1 MTIVFI
7 QDNILSTTVKRRVVY
22 YKLHREFLGGGKEQ
36 VEINEDGLGVLLVNN
51 EPITDVPVTVLEYV
65 GTRRGCYCEIVT
77 N

>member
-65 GTRRGCYCEIVT
+65 GTRRGWCCEASM

>member
-51 EPITDVPVTVLEYV
+51 EPISDVPVTVLEYV
-65 GTRRGCYCEIVT
+65 GTRRGYNCEIIV

>member
-7 QDNILSTTVKRRVVY
+7 QDNILSTTVKRRVVS
-22 YKLHREFLGGGKEQ
+22 YKLNIEFLDGGKDL
-36 VEINEDGLGVLLVNN
+36 VGINEDGLGVLLVNN

-65 GTRRGCYCEIVT
+65 GTRRGYNCEIIV

>member
-65 GTRRGCYCEIVT
+65 EIGRAHV
-77 N
+77 

>member
-1 MTIVFI
+1 M
-7 QDNILSTTVKRRVVY
+7 KRRVVY

-65 GTRRGCYCEIVT
+65 GT
-77 N
+77 